1 MKTVVAMGADHAG
14 VELKEELKSFLAGL
28 GYEVRDVGTYGAEP
42 VDYPDYAAA
51 VARELISGKAQRGI
65 LMCGTGIG
73 MSIVAN
79 RFPGVRAALCHDLR
93 TAVMSRR
100 HNDANCLVLGGR
112 LLEKATAR
120 EIVKKWLHEPFD
132 GGRHQVRLERI
143 RELEAE
149 ISKSGGS

>member
-14 VELKEELKSFLAGL
+14 VELKEELKSFLASL
-28 GYEVRDVGTYGAEP
+28 GYEVRDMGTHGAEP

-51 VARELISGKAQRGI
+51 VARELASGKAQRGI

-112 LLEKATAR
+112 LLEKAMAK
-120 EIVKKWLHEPFD
+120 EIVKTWLHEPFD